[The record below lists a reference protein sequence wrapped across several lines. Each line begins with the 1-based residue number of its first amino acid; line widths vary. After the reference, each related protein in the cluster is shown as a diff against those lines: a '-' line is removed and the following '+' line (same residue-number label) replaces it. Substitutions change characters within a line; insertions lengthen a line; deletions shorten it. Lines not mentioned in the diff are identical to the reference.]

1 MKPAVILGVTGSVAA
16 YRACDVARD
25 LMRNGVEVRACLSRS
40 AAQFV
45 TPALFEG
52 LTGQPVLTDVFDEPV
67 RGRMAHIDWAREANA
82 LLVCP
87 ATANAIAV
95 LARGESD
102 DMFTTIAQATR
113 AQLVVAPAMN
123 PEMYASAATQDNLAV
138 LRERGAI
145 VVEPGEGMVA
155 CGEQGQ
161 GKLAAT
167 DEIVAATLS
176 AIFRSRLLEG
186 VRIVITA
193 GPTQEPIDPVRYI
206 SNRSSGRM
214 GYELARAAMQMG
226 ASVTLISGPT
236 SLAAPPGAELVR
248 VATALQMREAT
259 IATCDGAQVLIGAAA
274 VADYRAESPS
284 AGKIKRDGPMQLEL
298 VENPDILMEAGQKYP
313 GLKIVGFAAETSDH
327 HKNATKKLQEKGLFA
342 IAVND
347 VSRSD
352 IGFDSAE
359 NELTLLL
366 ADGSRVE
373 IARASK
379 FNAAVALLEALAAE
393 LEKSQ

>member
-1 MKPAVILGVTGSVAA
+1 MKPVVILGVTGSVAA

-25 LMRNGVEVRACLSRS
+25 LMRSGMEVRACLSRS
-40 AAQFV
+40 AVQFV

-67 RGRMAHIDWAREANA
+67 CGRMAHIDWARQAKA

-95 LARGESD
+95 LARGESN
-102 DMFTTIAQATR
+102 DMFTTIALATR

-123 PEMYASAATQDNLAV
+123 PDMFASSATQDNLAV
-138 LRERGAI
+138 LRARGAI
-145 VVEPGEGMVA
+145 VVEPGEGAVA

-176 AIFRSRLLEG
+176 AVFRSRLLQG

-193 GPTQEPIDPVRYI
+193 GPTQEPIDAVRYI

-214 GYELARAAMQMG
+214 GYELARAAIQMG
-226 ASVTLISGPT
+226 ANVTLISGPT
-236 SLAAPPGAELVR
+236 ALSAPPWVELAR
-248 VATALQMREAT
+248 VATVLQMLNA
-259 IATCDGAQVLIGAAA
+259 ALAACDGAHVLIGAAA
-274 VADYRAESPS
+274 VADFRVESPPT
-284 AGKIKRDGPMQLEL
+284 GKIKRDRSMQLEL
-298 VENPDILMEAGQKYP
+298 VESPDILMEAGGKYAD
-313 GLKIVGFAAETSDH
+313 LKIVGFAAETDDH
-327 HKNATKKLQEKGLFA
+327 LENAIKKLQAKKLFA

-347 VSRSD
+347 VSRAD

-359 NELTLLL
+359 NELTVLF
-366 ADGSRVE
+366 ADGSRVK
-373 IARASK
+373 IPKASK
-379 FNAAVALLEALAAE
+379 FNVAVALLEALATR
-393 LEKSQ
+393 LDKSQ